1 MNGTVIREEIEFPVE
16 FYDVDSMLIVW
27 HGNYVKYMEKARC
40 ALLDK
45 IGYGYLV
52 MAASGY
58 SFPIVDIRIKYVR
71 SLHFGEHVRAVAQL
85 AEYETC
91 IKIRFEFYNAES
103 GELTTKAESTQMAV
117 DLKTGESS
125 FSTPREFQD
134 KVEARLKEL
143 RLQSQNQCQQSRQEQ
158 AESRP
163 GQEHGTTREADA

>member
-58 SFPIVDIRIKYVR
+58 SFPIVDIRVKYVR
-71 SLHFGEHVRAVAQL
+71 SLHFGERVRAVAQL

-91 IKIRFEFYNAES
+91 IKIKFEFYNAES

-117 DLKTGESS
+117 DLKTGESC
-125 FSTPREFQD
+125 FSTPKEFQD
-134 KVEARLKEL
+134 KVEALL
-143 RLQSQNQCQQSRQEQ
+143 RRQEQ
-158 AESRP
+158 EESQP
-163 GQEHGTTREADA
+163 GQERGTAQEANA

>member
-58 SFPIVDIRIKYVR
+58 SFPIVDIRVKYVR
-71 SLHFGEHVRAVAQL
+71 SLHFGERVRAVAQL

-91 IKIRFEFYNAES
+91 IKIKFEFYNAES
-103 GELTTKAESTQMAV
+103 GELTPKAESTQMAV
-117 DLKTGESS
+117 DLKTGESC
-125 FSTPREFQD
+125 FSTPKEFQD
-134 KVEARLKEL
+134 KVEALL
-143 RLQSQNQCQQSRQEQ
+143 RRQEQ
-158 AESRP
+158 EESQP
-163 GQEHGTTREADA
+163 GQERGTAQEANA